1 MSLTAEKSGHGH
13 CYNFH
18 SLGVFCNEFLFSQ
31 NSSLSPPPL
40 SPPQSH
46 LPAPT
51 MLLSPGTPSLTEDA
65 GYMVYWGTASGVYDQ
80 QSDAQDQTSQT
91 ILHLSVGAR
100 YYFAVTA
107 YNQDGMESDF
117 SEEISAICTAKA
129 NAHSNHANSYPDS
142 HPKTNPNSDTYPDPH
157 AKANPNANAYPDS
170 HPRTNSHANAN
181 AEPDPHTNADADP
194 NAFTD
199 RLRRGPVPPP
209 QYLLNISTRVRVRGG
224 DNVMIGGFII
234 DGDSNKDI
242 VFRALG
248 PSLANLGVPRVL
260 ADPTLEVYDSAG
272 TLISQ
277 NDNWTT
283 LPSGTV
289 PASLEPPNPAEAVVV
304 ASLAPGSYTA
314 VLRSADGTEG
324 NALCELYDLS
334 PGNSTVRNISTRGEV
349 GTGDDVM
356 IGGFII
362 GGTTPAKIMVRAIGP
377 SLAAFG
383 VSGVLPDP
391 VLELHDKDGSLIYQN
406 DNWRAEQAQQIIDTT
421 IPPSDESESA
431 IIATLAPDAYTAIV
445 HDAGTAQGVALVEV
459 YMLDQ

>member
-1 MSLTAEKSGHGH
+1 MNSRLAKFVAVAAIFSFATGAFAETRS
-13 CYNFH
+13 
-18 SLGVFCNEFLFSQ
+18 VT
-31 NSSLSPPPL
+31 LSWD
-40 SPPQSH
+40 
-46 LPAPT
+46 AN
-51 MLLSPGTPSLTEDA
+51 TEPDIA
-65 GYMVYWGTASGVYDQ
+65 GYKVYWGTSSGVYDQ
-80 QSDAQDQTSQT
+80 FSDVSQT
-91 ILHLSVGAR
+91 TASVSDLTVGVR

-107 YNQDGMESDF
+107 YNEAGLESGY
-117 SEEISAICTAKA
+117 SEEVSAIVP
-129 NAHSNHANSYPDS
+129 SPDS
-142 HPKTNPNSDTYPDPH
+142 TP
-157 AKANPNANAYPDS
+157 A
-170 HPRTNSHANAN
+170 
-181 AEPDPHTNADADP
+181 
-194 NAFTD
+194 
-199 RLRRGPVPPP
+199 P

-260 ADPTLEVYDSAG
+260 ADPTLEVYDSTG
-272 TLISQ
+272 TLINQ

-289 PASLEPPNPAEAVVV
+289 PAGFEPPNPAEAVVV

-431 IIATLAPDAYTAIV
+431 IIATLAPGAYTAIV

-459 YMLDQ
+459 YMLGQ